1 MSKLL
6 PNVFCEVKMT
16 FDHQILTLRESK
28 SFSDKFEVFVK
39 LCVHS
44 NKKVV
49 QRTSAFSHG
58 CQHCR
63 DIKTGLQ

>member
-1 MSKLL
+1 
-6 PNVFCEVKMT
+6 MT

-63 DIKTGLQ
+63 DIKTGLL